1 MELWYTAM
9 IVLHVVIALAIIGL
23 VLLQH
28 GKGADMGS
36 GFGGGASA
44 SLFGATGS
52 ANFLSRTT
60 AVLATVFF
68 ILSLALAYFASNR
81 PKSESGILDAVKTE
95 KPASDVPQLPQ
106 KPGAEAPKPA
116 AEEAKPA
123 AQAAKP
129 AAEAAK
135 PATDAA
141 KPGADAPK
149 PASGEPAKAK
159 DVPN

>member
-1 MELWYTAM
+1 MEIWYTVL
-9 IVLHVVIALAIIGL
+9 IVAHVVIALAIIGL

-68 ILSLALAYFASNR
+68 LLSLALAYFATNR
-81 PKSESGILDAVKTE
+81 PKSATGIMDAVKTE
-95 KPASDVPQLPQ
+95 KPATEVPQPPAPQ
-106 KPGAEAPKPA
+106 QPA
-116 AEEAKPA
+116 AEAARPA
-123 AQAAKP
+123 AEPAKP
-129 AAEAAK
+129 AAEAA
-135 PATDAA
+135 
-141 KPGADAPK
+141 K